1 VAAVG
6 ADRPDGVVAGDAAD
20 AATAVGGGAGLVEPG
35 DRAAVVGV
43 AGRRAEVE
51 ELLQRQLAVEDV
63 AADQAAL
70 TWSDSNQ
77 SSSRSV
83 MLMVISRVTSAI
95 VRTSSPR

>member
-1 VAAVG
+1 
-6 ADRPDGVVAGDAAD
+6 
-20 AATAVGGGAGLVEPG
+20 
-35 DRAAVVGV
+35 
-43 AGRRAEVE
+43 VE